1 MKICLQQCYVH
12 GYRQEGFGMLWTE
25 KVAASVAINVLLCEN
40 LLITLLDIRLP
51 GETVCTCK
59 VRLDP

>member
-1 MKICLQQCYVH
+1 
-12 GYRQEGFGMLWTE
+12 MLWTE